1 LRGKAEEGQMIR
13 IDTYRHA
20 LGHPNESPF
29 LRGSQE
35 TSVDPRSLPEA
46 AAASLG
52 QSLGVD
58 LFCKISK

>member
-1 LRGKAEEGQMIR
+1 MIR